1 MTRKQR
7 NQTGRNITYDLSNP
21 RNIAAFEALQ
31 QDEEAEEA
39 AANSSS
45 SSRPSKATRQQQ
57 ARKKREKEKFFLL
70 KDDVGSVTTPPA
82 SQEEQVQLLLE
93 MFEGAADRSL
103 VNDVYQASGCSVEAA
118 AEALFGLL
126 GGGGDNTVT
135 TGEQPHRVCRS
146 RFAFSNCLCR
156 RRLFHSGA
164 TCTQP

>member
-1 MTRKQR
+1 MTRKQL

-21 RNIAAFEALQ
+21 RNIAAFEALL

-39 AANSSS
+39 AAANSTS

-70 KDDVGSVTTPPA
+70 KDDAGTATTPPA

-126 GGGGDNTVT
+126 GGGGDSNAA
-135 TGEQPHRVCRS
+135 GAPHRVCRP
-146 RFAFSNCLCR
+146 
-156 RRLFHSGA
+156 LF
-164 TCTQP
+164 PD